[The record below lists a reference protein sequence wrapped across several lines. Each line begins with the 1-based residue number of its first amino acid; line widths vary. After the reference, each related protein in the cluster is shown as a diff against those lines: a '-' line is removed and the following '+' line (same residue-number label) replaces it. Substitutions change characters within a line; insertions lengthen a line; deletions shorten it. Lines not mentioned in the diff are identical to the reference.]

1 MYVCVYIY
9 IYINMEA
16 SDLLD
21 MESGANGDASMPKV
35 GAVLPGV
42 LEPIPYYSILYII
55 YYILYA
61 TCYIRYTIHYML
73 YAIYTIYYMLHITIN
88 K

>member
-1 MYVCVYIY
+1 MCVYIY

-55 YYILYA
+55 YYIL
-61 TCYIRYTIHYML
+61 
-73 YAIYTIYYMLHITIN
+73 
-88 K
+88 